1 MTSPTTNA
9 AAPGSAM
16 TGLSQRRIFLII
28 GALMLG
34 MLLAALDQTI
44 VSTALPTIVGDL
56 KGGSHIAWVITAYL
70 LATTVST
77 PLWGKLGDQYG
88 RKIFFQAA
96 IVIFL
101 IGSILSGLS
110 QSMFELI
117 AFRAVQGLGS
127 GGLMVGAQAIVGDIV
142 SPRER
147 GKYVGLF
154 GGVFGLAS
162 VVGPL
167 LGGVFVDNLTWRW
180 IFYINVPI
188 GVIALIVVALQV
200 PGTLRRVH
208 HQIDYLGTAV
218 LALAVTSLILLT
230 SLGGTTYAWASTPI
244 YILGVAGVA
253 LIGVFVL
260 VERRAAEP
268 VLPLHLFKLRTF
280 SMTSVVGFIVGFA
293 MFGAITYLPAFF
305 QVVRGISPTISG
317 VYLLPLMAGL
327 LLVSISSGQVISK
340 TGKYRFFP
348 IAGSAFMTVGLFLL
362 HLMGVHTST
371 ALDALYML
379 VLGMGIGGV
388 MQVLVI
394 IVQNGV
400 PHSELGVATSGAT
413 FFRSIGGS
421 FGTAIFGAIFS
432 NVLVGNLA
440 KHLHGVSLPSGFS
453 SADATPA
460 LLSKLPAAVHSG
472 FVAGYAESIQTVFLV
487 AVPIAALA
495 FLVTW
500 LIPQVE
506 LKQWGGPAKDAAG
519 TEAPAAAEVTPDGE
533 ITPIELKA
541 MMDRGPRPFIL
552 DVRNPEEIAI
562 CRIAGSTVIPLPE
575 LTNRLDELD
584 PHRLENLFEIGIDE
598 VSLRKQHRYLTLVAD
613 HLRGQ
618 IVWGVE
624 GRDAATAARFFDEI
638 GTDRAH
644 AIEVVSMDMGPGYG
658 KATREHAPQAI
669 IAIDPFHVVALG
681 NRALDDVRRDY
692 WNQLRRSGDLA
703 AARRFKDARWSLL
716 KAPPNLTD
724 NQTVTLRKLKRAGG
738 EVWRAYTLLSAVDV
752 DRGRA
757 VDGGLGCC

>member
-1 MTSPTTNA
+1 MASATPA
-9 AAPGSAM
+9 AAGGAQPPAADITANGARPGL
-16 TGLSQRRIFLII
+16 GRRRILLII

-56 KGGSHIAWVITAYL
+56 KGGSHIAWIITAYL

-77 PLWGKLGDQYG
+77 PLWGKLGDQFG

-110 QSMFELI
+110 TSMIELI

-147 GKYVGLF
+147 GRYVGLF
-154 GGVFGLAS
+154 GAVFGFAS
-162 VVGPL
+162 VIGPL
-167 LGGVFVDNLTWRW
+167 LGGVFVDNLSWRW

-188 GVIALIVVALQV
+188 GAIALIVVASQV
-200 PGTLRRVH
+200 PGHLSRVH
-208 HQIDYLGTAV
+208 HVIDYLGTAV
-218 LALAVTSLILLT
+218 LSLAVTSLILLT
-230 SLGGTTYAWASTPI
+230 SLGGTTYPWRSAPI
-244 YILGVAGVA
+244 YILGVAGVL

-268 VLPLHLFKLRTF
+268 ILPLHLFKLRTF
-280 SMTSVVGFIVGFA
+280 SVTSLVGFIVGFA

-327 LLVSISSGQVISK
+327 LVVSIGSGQIISK

-348 IAGSAFMTVGLFLL
+348 IAGTALMTLGMYLL
-362 HLMGVHTST
+362 SLMGVGSST
-371 ALDALYML
+371 LQDAAYML

-421 FGTAIFGAIFS
+421 FGTAIFGAIFA

-440 KHLHGVSLPSGFS
+440 KHLRGVTLPHGFS

-460 LLSKLPAAVHSG
+460 LLKHLPAAIHAG

-495 FLVTW
+495 FLATW

-506 LKQWGGPAKDAAG
+506 LQRWSAASTAGPDA
-519 TEAPAAAEVTPDGE
+519 
-533 ITPIELKA
+533 
-541 MMDRGPRPFIL
+541 
-552 DVRNPEEIAI
+552 
-562 CRIAGSTVIPLPE
+562 E
-575 LTNRLDELD
+575 LTMASVAVAPEARPGEPPQVTHEALD
-584 PHRLENLFEIGIDE
+584 P
-598 VSLRKQHRYLTLVAD
+598 QD
-613 HLRGQ
+613 HSR
-618 IVWGVE
+618 
-624 GRDAATAARFFDEI
+624 
-638 GTDRAH
+638 TD
-644 AIEVVSMDMGPGYG
+644 P
-658 KATREHAPQAI
+658 
-669 IAIDPFHVVALG
+669 
-681 NRALDDVRRDY
+681 
-692 WNQLRRSGDLA
+692 
-703 AARRFKDARWSLL
+703 
-716 KAPPNLTD
+716 
-724 NQTVTLRKLKRAGG
+724 
-738 EVWRAYTLLSAVDV
+738 
-752 DRGRA
+752 
-757 VDGGLGCC
+757 

>member
-1 MTSPTTNA
+1 MASATPAPTGGPQPLDADLGNGA
-9 AAPGSAM
+9 LP
-16 TGLSQRRIFLII
+16 GLSRRSILLII

-101 IGSILSGLS
+101 VGSILSGLS
-110 QSMFELI
+110 SSMIMLI

-147 GKYVGLF
+147 GRYVGLF

-188 GVIALIVVALQV
+188 GVIALIVVASQV
-200 PGTLRRVH
+200 PGTLTKVH
-208 HQIDYLGTAV
+208 HVIDYLGTAV
-218 LALAVTSLILLT
+218 LSLAVTSLILLT
-230 SLGGTTYAWASTPI
+230 SLGGTTYPWRSAPI

-268 VLPLHLFKLRTF
+268 VLPLHLFRLRSF
-280 SMTSVVGFIVGFA
+280 SVTSLVGFIVGFA

-327 LLVSISSGQVISK
+327 LLVSISSGQIISK

-348 IAGSAFMTVGLFLL
+348 IAGSLFMTVGLFLL

-371 ALDALYML
+371 ALDAVYML
-379 VLGMGIGGV
+379 ILGMGIGGV

-421 FGTAIFGAIFS
+421 FGTAIFGAIFA
-432 NVLVGNLA
+432 NVLVGNLSR
-440 KHLHGVSLPSGFS
+440 HLHGVTLPSGFS
-453 SADATPA
+453 SANATPA
-460 LLSKLPAAVHSG
+460 LLSRLPAAVHQG
-472 FVAGYAESIQTVFLV
+472 FVSGYAESIQTVFLI

-495 FLVTW
+495 FLASW

-506 LKQWGGPAKDAAG
+506 LKQWSGAAAAVPESEMAAVG
-519 TEAPAAAEVTPDGE
+519 APASTDATGA
-533 ITPIELKA
+533 
-541 MMDRGPRPFIL
+541 
-552 DVRNPEEIAI
+552 PEA
-562 CRIAGSTVIPLPE
+562 
-575 LTNRLDELD
+575 LD
-584 PHRLENLFEIGIDE
+584 PQD
-598 VSLRKQHRYLTLVAD
+598 A
-613 HLRGQ
+613 
-618 IVWGVE
+618 
-624 GRDAATAARFFDEI
+624 GR
-638 GTDRAH
+638 TD
-644 AIEVVSMDMGPGYG
+644 
-658 KATREHAPQAI
+658 
-669 IAIDPFHVVALG
+669 L
-681 NRALDDVRRDY
+681 
-692 WNQLRRSGDLA
+692 
-703 AARRFKDARWSLL
+703 
-716 KAPPNLTD
+716 
-724 NQTVTLRKLKRAGG
+724 
-738 EVWRAYTLLSAVDV
+738 
-752 DRGRA
+752 
-757 VDGGLGCC
+757 

>member
-1 MTSPTTNA
+1 MATATQAGSGA
-9 AAPGSAM
+9 LPGL
-16 TGLSQRRIFLII
+16 GRRRILLII

-88 RKIFFQAA
+88 RKVFFQAA

-110 QSMFELI
+110 HSMVMLI

-147 GKYVGLF
+147 GRYVGLF
-154 GGVFGLAS
+154 GAVFGVSS
-162 VVGPL
+162 VIGPL
-167 LGGVFVDNLTWRW
+167 LGGVFVDNLSWRW

-188 GVIALIVVALQV
+188 GAIALAVVAGQV
-200 PGTLRRVH
+200 PGRLRRVH
-208 HQIDYLGTAV
+208 HKIDYLGTAV
-218 LALAVTSLILLT
+218 LSLAATSLILLT
-230 SLGGTTYAWASTPI
+230 SLGGTTYPWRSTPI
-244 YILGVAGVA
+244 YILGVAGALLVA
-253 LIGVFVL
+253 VFVL

-268 VLPLHLFKLRTF
+268 IIPLHLFKLRTF
-280 SMTSVVGFIVGFA
+280 SVTSLVGFIVGFA

-305 QVVRGISPTISG
+305 QVVRGISPTLSG

-327 LLVSISSGQVISK
+327 LLVSIGSGQIIAK

-348 IAGSAFMTVGLFLL
+348 IAGSAVMTLGMFLL
-362 HLMGVHTST
+362 SLMGVGSST
-371 ALDALYML
+371 FTDAVYML

-440 KHLHGVSLPSGFS
+440 SHLHGVTLPSGFS
-453 SADATPA
+453 SANATPA
-460 LLSKLPAAVHSG
+460 LLSHLPAAVHAG
-472 FVAGYAESIQTVFLV
+472 FVAGYAQSIQTVFLI

-495 FLVTW
+495 FLASW

-506 LKQWGGPAKDAAG
+506 LKQWSQDNAVDTPVLAETAAAAG
-519 TEAPAAAEVTPDGE
+519 APAE
-533 ITPIELKA
+533 
-541 MMDRGPRPFIL
+541 
-552 DVRNPEEIAI
+552 AI
-562 CRIAGSTVIPLPE
+562 
-575 LTNRLDELD
+575 
-584 PHRLENLFEIGIDE
+584 
-598 VSLRKQHRYLTLVAD
+598 
-613 HLRGQ
+613 
-618 IVWGVE
+618 
-624 GRDAATAARFFDEI
+624 
-638 GTDRAH
+638 TDRAR
-644 AIEVVSMDMGPGYG
+644 VPS
-658 KATREHAPQAI
+658 
-669 IAIDPFHVVALG
+669 
-681 NRALDDVRRDY
+681 
-692 WNQLRRSGDLA
+692 
-703 AARRFKDARWSLL
+703 
-716 KAPPNLTD
+716 
-724 NQTVTLRKLKRAGG
+724 
-738 EVWRAYTLLSAVDV
+738 
-752 DRGRA
+752 DRPVGTGA
-757 VDGGLGCC
+757 ENVGTGA

>member
-1 MTSPTTNA
+1 MASATPV
-9 AAPGSAM
+9 PGNGSRPAGAGVAGDGALP
-16 TGLSQRRIFLII
+16 GLSRRSILLII

-70 LATTVST
+70 LAATVST

-96 IVIFL
+96 IVIFVA
-101 IGSILSGLS
+101 GSILAGVST
-110 QSMFELI
+110 SMFELI

-147 GKYVGLF
+147 GRYVGLF
-154 GGVFGLAS
+154 GAVFGFAS

-188 GVIALIVVALQV
+188 GVLALLVVASQV
-200 PGTLRRVH
+200 PGHLRRVH
-208 HQIDYLGTAV
+208 HVIDYLGTSV
-218 LALAVTSLILLT
+218 LSLAVTALILLT
-230 SLGGTTYAWASTPI
+230 SLGGTTYPWRSAPI
-244 YILGVAGVA
+244 YILGLAGV
-253 LIGVFVL
+253 LLFGMFVL

-280 SMTSVVGFIVGFA
+280 SVTSIVGFIVGFA

-327 LLVSISSGQVISK
+327 LVVSIASGRIISK
-340 TGKYRFFP
+340 TGKYRLFP
-348 IAGSAFMTVGLFLL
+348 IAGTALITLGMYLL
-362 HLMGVHTST
+362 SLMGVASST
-371 ALDALYML
+371 LQDAVYML

-394 IVQNGV
+394 IVQNSV

-421 FGTAIFGAIFS
+421 FGTAIFGAIFA

-440 KHLHGVSLPSGFS
+440 RHLHGVSLPHGFS

-460 LLSKLPAAVHSG
+460 LLSHLPAAVHAG

-495 FLVTW
+495 FLATW
-500 LIPQVE
+500 LIPHVE
-506 LKQWGGPAKDAAG
+506 LQRWDGAEPGVPEAERPAVGAA
-519 TEAPAAAEVTPDGE
+519 V
-533 ITPIELKA
+533 
-541 MMDRGPRPFIL
+541 
-552 DVRNPEEIAI
+552 
-562 CRIAGSTVIPLPE
+562 
-575 LTNRLDELD
+575 
-584 PHRLENLFEIGIDE
+584 
-598 VSLRKQHRYLTLVAD
+598 
-613 HLRGQ
+613 
-618 IVWGVE
+618 
-624 GRDAATAARFFDEI
+624 
-638 GTDRAH
+638 
-644 AIEVVSMDMGPGYG
+644 
-658 KATREHAPQAI
+658 APQALPGGME
-669 IAIDPFHVVALG
+669 AIQPVPPPPVIHE
-681 NRALDDVRRDY
+681 ALD
-692 WNQLRRSGDLA
+692 
-703 AARRFKDARWSLL
+703 
-716 KAPPNLTD
+716 P
-724 NQTVTLRKLKRAGG
+724 
-738 EVWRAYTLLSAVDV
+738 
-752 DRGRA
+752 
-757 VDGGLGCC
+757 

>member
-1 MTSPTTNA
+1 MTSPDSNA
-9 AAPGSAM
+9 VVPGNALP
-16 TGLSQRRIFLII
+16 GLSRRRIFLII

-56 KGGSHIAWVITAYL
+56 QGGSHIAWVITAYL

-101 IGSILSGLS
+101 IGSILSGIS
-110 QSMFELI
+110 HSMFELI

-154 GGVFGLAS
+154 GAVFGVSS
-162 VVGPL
+162 VIGPL
-167 LGGVFVDNLTWRW
+167 LGGVFVDNLSWRW

-188 GVIALIVVALQV
+188 GLIALAVVAVQV
-200 PGTLRRVH
+200 PGALTKVH
-208 HQIDYLGTAV
+208 HVIDYLGTLV
-218 LALAVTSLILLT
+218 LSLAATSLILLT
-230 SLGGTTYAWASTPI
+230 SLGGTTYPWKSAPI
-244 YILGVAGVA
+244 YILGVAGAV

-280 SMTSVVGFIVGFA
+280 SVTSLVGFIVGFA

-305 QVVRGISPTISG
+305 QVVRGISPTLSG

-327 LLVSISSGQVISK
+327 LLVSIGSGQIISR
-340 TGKYRFFP
+340 TGRYRFFP
-348 IAGSAFMTVGLFLL
+348 IAGSAFITVGMFLL

-371 ALDALYML
+371 FLDSLYML

-440 KHLHGVSLPSGFS
+440 SHLQGIHLPAGFS
-453 SADATPA
+453 AADATPA
-460 LLSKLPAAVHSG
+460 LLAKLPAAVHAG

-495 FLVTW
+495 FLATW
-500 LIPQVE
+500 FIPQVE
-506 LKQWGGPAKDAAG
+506 LKQWPEPDA
-519 TEAPAAAEVTPDGE
+519 
-533 ITPIELKA
+533 
-541 MMDRGPRPFIL
+541 
-552 DVRNPEEIAI
+552 
-562 CRIAGSTVIPLPE
+562 
-575 LTNRLDELD
+575 
-584 PHRLENLFEIGIDE
+584 
-598 VSLRKQHRYLTLVAD
+598 
-613 HLRGQ
+613 
-618 IVWGVE
+618 
-624 GRDAATAARFFDEI
+624 AATAPEAAMAVPGATVPAEVLDQPSPN
-638 GTDRAH
+638 GTT
-644 AIEVVSMDMGPGYG
+644 VSP
-658 KATREHAPQAI
+658 
-669 IAIDPFHVVALG
+669 
-681 NRALDDVRRDY
+681 
-692 WNQLRRSGDLA
+692 
-703 AARRFKDARWSLL
+703 DARSRPGSNGAPVSRESLDPQD
-716 KAPPNLTD
+716 ATTD
-724 NQTVTLRKLKRAGG
+724 T
-738 EVWRAYTLLSAVDV
+738 
-752 DRGRA
+752 
-757 VDGGLGCC
+757 